1 MPFAICRLDNHS
13 EIECIAIKLHATGR
27 SLPLSFQNPFKMH
40 ASLAGENVIVL
51 QEENGCVREGGLA
64 ESGVLLASPWCAV
77 WPVHV
82 GFTDGLTRSTAVSLL
97 VSLSI
102 QKLCQCPGPH
112 LQHSSPTGA
121 PGSGEAAV
129 GGVIP
134 AVDCRRQCRV
144 WGMSIWHRATI
155 EWI

>member
-1 MPFAICRLDNHS
+1 
-13 EIECIAIKLHATGR
+13 
-27 SLPLSFQNPFKMH
+27 MH
-40 ASLAGENVIVL
+40 ASLAEENVIVL
-51 QEENGCVREGGLA
+51 QEENGCVSEGGLA
-64 ESGVLLASPWCAV
+64 DSGVLLASPWCAV
-77 WPVHV
+77 WPVNV
-82 GFTDGLTRSTAVSLL
+82 GFTDGNARSTAVSLL

-121 PGSGEAAV
+121 PGRGEADV
-129 GGVIP
+129 GCVIP
-134 AVDCRRQCRV
+134 AVDCRRQRRV